1 MNDLQAND
9 AAEIARSISKDFA
22 KYLAKYDEK
31 KYPPEILLRLQEQ
44 FAYPKMV
51 SGSDLRTALVWKYG
65 HWGKPRIPAAHE
77 RLAKRIPELWISVP
91 SEMMLTSAKTF
102 SWWNERLGKTAFITT
117 CFLLHLLYSRD
128 IPILDQHNFR
138 AVNFFLK
145 NAMPGR
151 RIKRLPAQ
159 FDDLL
164 SLKIFM
170 NLILQNWPQ
179 DVSTPKPLIRDLDR
193 YLMMFGKSIKRDSK
207 GL

>member
-77 RLAKRIPELWISVP
+77 RLAKRISELWISVP

-102 SWWNERLGKTAFITT
+102 FMVERTARKDCIHHHVF
-117 CFLLHLLYSRD
+117 
-128 IPILDQHNFR
+128 
-138 AVNFFLK
+138 
-145 NAMPGR
+145 
-151 RIKRLPAQ
+151 
-159 FDDLL
+159 
-164 SLKIFM
+164 SLAFVV
-170 NLILQNWPQ
+170 QQ
-179 DVSTPKPLIRDLDR
+179 RHSH
-193 YLMMFGKSIKRDSK
+193 S
-207 GL
+207 